1 MKTATAKQLKNRTG
15 EALRHVLRGRRVLIT
30 RRGKPVAVLAP
41 VAETSTREAP
51 GLRPFSEAW
60 ADIEAQLKATTPPF
74 PTWKEALRWSRRR
87 G

>member
-15 EALRHVLRGRRVLIT
+15 EALRHGARGRRVLIT

-41 VAETSTREAP
+41 VAESSTREALD
-51 GLRPFSEAW
+51 LRPFSEAW
-60 ADIEAQLKATTPPF
+60 ADIEAGLKAAAPAF

-87 G
+87 R